1 MLLDEIKVGESENI
15 EFKRELPEK
24 AEKYIKTI
32 VAFANTSGGKLIIGV
47 EDRSMEIVG
56 VRAEEIP
63 VLIDKMTNVIAD
75 TVTPQLIPAITSAQ
89 IDDKNIIIIE
99 IFPGAARPYYI
110 SAMGQENGTF
120 VRVNATTR
128 LADPVMLRELQLQGR
143 NQFYDET
150 ILPDKELDV
159 KAAKKLCMDM
169 QRHIEQ
175 ALQARGEVPTQK
187 EITLTNLENWEVI
200 KRVEGKLY
208 PTIAFDLLTSNT
220 QRFAKI
226 QCGLFKGTDRVV
238 FIDKREFDGPIYEQ
252 IEEAYQ
258 FVLKHI
264 NLGAEINGLYR
275 KESYELPPSA
285 IREAIANAVT
295 HRNYM
300 DRACIQVCVYDDRVE
315 ITSPGMLYGGLT
327 IDMIK
332 NGRTR
337 IRNAGIAEVF
347 GRMYVIEGW
356 GTGIRRMIDACK
368 EYGVPEPVL
377 TEVGTDFRVEF
388 FRKKFS
394 VRTERTDSRTDD
406 VTQRQKQILMLIRE
420 NPEVSTTT
428 MAKAL
433 SCSRS
438 TISEAIKELKNKK
451 IIVRVGSDRKGYWK
465 IIENGLK

>member
-1 MLLDEIKVGESENI
+1 MLLDEIKLGESENV
-15 EFKRELPEK
+15 EFKSELPRK
-24 AEKYIKTI
+24 SEKYIKTI

-47 EDRSMEIVG
+47 KDGTREIIG
-56 VRAEEIP
+56 VQLEEIP
-63 VLIDKMTNVIAD
+63 TLIDKITNVISD
-75 TVTPQLIPAITSAQ
+75 MVTPQLIPAITSAQ
-89 IDDKNIIIIE
+89 IEDKNIVIIE

-110 SAMGQENGTF
+110 SSLGQENGTF

-128 LADPVMLRELQLQGR
+128 LADAIMLKELQLQGR
-143 NQFYDET
+143 NQSYDET
-150 ILPDKELDV
+150 ILPEKDLDPKAV
-159 KAAKKLCMDM
+159 KNLCDDM
-169 QRHIEQ
+169 QKHIVT
-175 ALQARGEVPTQK
+175 ALRERGESPVEK
-187 EITLTNLENWEVI
+187 EITITNLENWAIV
-200 KRVEGKLY
+200 KRVEDKLY
-208 PTIAFDLLTSNT
+208 PTVAFDLLTENT

-238 FIDKREFDGPIYEQ
+238 FLDKREYAGPIYEQ
-252 IEEAYQ
+252 IEEAYR

-275 KESYELPPSA
+275 KETYELPPSA

-300 DRACIQVCVYDDRVE
+300 ERACIQVCVYDDRVE
-315 ITSPGMLYGGLT
+315 ITSPGMLYGDLT

-332 NGRTR
+332 RGRTR
-337 IRNAGIAEVF
+337 IRNAAIAQAF

-368 EYGVPEPVL
+368 EYGVQEPVF

-388 FRKKFS
+388 FRKTLS
-394 VRTERTDSRTDD
+394 VRTDRTDNRTENL
-406 VTQRQKQILMLIRE
+406 TQKQEQIIALIRD
-420 NPEVSTTT
+420 NPEISTTA

-438 TISEAIKELKNKK
+438 TVSEAIKELKNKK
-451 IIVRVGSDRKGYWK
+451 IVERVGSDRKGYWK
-465 IIENGLK
+465 ILD

>member
-1 MLLDEIKVGESENI
+1 MLLDEIKLGESENV
-15 EFKRELPEK
+15 EFKSELPGK
-24 AEKYIKTI
+24 SEKYIKTI

-47 EDRSMEIVG
+47 EDGTREIIG
-56 VRAEEIP
+56 VQLEEIP
-63 VLIDKMTNVIAD
+63 TLIDKITNVISD
-75 TVTPQLIPAITSAQ
+75 MVTPQLIPAITSAQ
-89 IDDKNIIIIE
+89 IEDKNIVIIE

-110 SAMGQENGTF
+110 SSLGQENGTF

-128 LADPVMLRELQLQGR
+128 LADAIMLKELQLQGR
-143 NQFYDET
+143 NQSYDET
-150 ILPDKELDV
+150 ILPEKDLDPKAV
-159 KAAKKLCMDM
+159 KNLCDDM
-169 QRHIEQ
+169 QKHIVT
-175 ALQARGEVPTQK
+175 ALRERGESPVEK
-187 EITLTNLENWEVI
+187 EITITNLENWAIV
-200 KRVEGKLY
+200 KRVEDKLY
-208 PTIAFDLLTSNT
+208 PTVAFDLLTENT

-238 FIDKREFDGPIYEQ
+238 FLDKREYAGPIYEQ
-252 IEEAYQ
+252 IEEAYR

-275 KESYELPPSA
+275 KETYELPPSA

-300 DRACIQVCVYDDRVE
+300 ERACIQVCVYDDRVE
-315 ITSPGMLYGGLT
+315 ITSPGMLYGDLT

-332 NGRTR
+332 RGRTR
-337 IRNAGIAEVF
+337 IRNAAIAEAF

-368 EYGVPEPVL
+368 EYGVQEPVF

-388 FRKKFS
+388 FRKTLS
-394 VRTERTDSRTDD
+394 VRTDRTDNRTENL
-406 VTQRQKQILMLIRE
+406 TQKQEQIIALIRD
-420 NPEVSTTT
+420 NPEISTTA

-438 TISEAIKELKNKK
+438 TVSEAIKELKNKK
-451 IIVRVGSDRKGYWK
+451 IVERVGSDRKGYWK
-465 IIENGLK
+465 ILD